1 MTRYRKKPIEIEAIQ
16 YTGCNELEIADFM
29 RVSIYELYTRV
40 DVVLRADG
48 DYRKNSHIYIN
59 TPEGVMTANYGDY
72 IIKGVKGEFYPCKPD
87 IFDETYEAVEVK
99 E

>member
-29 RVSIYELYTRV
+29 GVSVPDLHTRV
-40 DVVLRADG
+40 DAVLRADG

-59 TPEGVMTANYGDY
+59 TLEGVMTANYGDY

-87 IFDETYEAVEVK
+87 IFAETYEAVEVK